1 MPRIINCERCGKVF
15 SSLSS
20 RLCEECREE
29 EEKMLKKAKEEL
41 YRHPGLGMMELV
53 QRLDIPVETL
63 EKFVREG
70 RLVLQSRERLAL
82 TCEMCG
88 KEISA
93 GKRCP
98 ACEAKVRK
106 MARELYRETRT
117 KEGMFSLRTIRAR
130 KEGSHE

>member
-1 MPRIINCERCGKVF
+1 MVNCEKCGKIF

-20 RLCEECREE
+20 RLCDECREE
-29 EEKMLKKAKEEL
+29 EDKILKRAKEEL
-41 YRHPGLGMMELV
+41 YRNPGLGMMELV

-70 RLVLQSRERLAL
+70 RLVLRSKERVALA
-82 TCEMCG
+82 CEICG
-88 KEISA
+88 REISA

-106 MARELYRETRT
+106 MARELYREA
-117 KEGMFSLRTIRAR
+117 KIGEGMYSLRTIKAR
-130 KEGSHE
+130 REGPHE

>member
-1 MPRIINCERCGKVF
+1 MVNCEKCGKVF

-29 EEKMLKKAKEEL
+29 EEKMLKRAKEEL
-41 YRHPGLGMMELV
+41 YRNPGLGMMELV

-70 RLVLQSRERLAL
+70 RLVLRSKERVALA
-82 TCEMCG
+82 CEMCG
-88 KEISA
+88 REISA

-106 MARELYRETRT
+106 MARELYREAKTR
-117 KEGMFSLRTIRAR
+117 EGMYSLRTIKAR
-130 KEGSHE
+130 REGSHE

>member
-1 MPRIINCERCGKVF
+1 MRMVNCEKCGKVF

-29 EEKMLKKAKEEL
+29 EEKMLKRAKEEL
-41 YRHPGLGMMELV
+41 YRNPGLGMMELV

-70 RLVLQSRERLAL
+70 RLVLRSKERVALA
-82 TCEMCG
+82 CEMCG
-88 KEISA
+88 REISA

-106 MARELYRETRT
+106 MARELYREAKTR
-117 KEGMFSLRTIRAR
+117 EGMYSLRTIKAR
-130 KEGSHE
+130 REGSHE

>member
-1 MPRIINCERCGKVF
+1 MINCEKCGKLF

-29 EEKMLKKAKEEL
+29 EEAMLKRAKEEL

-70 RLVLQSRERLAL
+70 RLVLRSKERVTL

-106 MARELYRETRT
+106 MARELYRESRTR
-117 KEGMFSLRTIRAR
+117 EGMYSLRTIKAR
-130 KEGSHE
+130 REDAHE

>member
-1 MPRIINCERCGKVF
+1 
-15 SSLSS
+15 
-20 RLCEECREE
+20 
-29 EEKMLKKAKEEL
+29 MLKRAKEEL

-70 RLVLQSRERLAL
+70 RLVLRSKERVTL

-106 MARELYRETRT
+106 MARELYRESRTR
-117 KEGMFSLRTIRAR
+117 EGMYSLRTIKAR
-130 KEGSHE
+130 REDAHE